1 MKISS
6 SAFKNGEKIP
16 SEFTCDGENASPPL
30 AIADVPEGA
39 VSLVLIMDDVDA
51 PAGVFDH
58 RVVFDLPV
66 VAEIKSGQE
75 PGVGGRNS
83 FGKTG
88 YGGPCPHQ
96 GEHRYYFRLFALDTK
111 LGLPAGS
118 AREAV
123 EKAMGDHVLERAD
136 LAGKYAR

>member
-1 MKISS
+1 MKITS
-6 SAFKNGEKIP
+6 SAFDEGQSIP
-16 SEFTCDGENASPPL
+16 KQYTCDGENVSPPL
-30 AIADVPEGA
+30 AIFDIPEGA
-39 VSLVLIMDDVDA
+39 VSLALIIDDVDA

-58 RVVFDLPV
+58 WIVFDLPV
-66 VAEIKSGQE
+66 VSEIKSGQE

-96 GEHRYYFRLFALDTK
+96 GEHRYYFRIFALDTK
-111 LGLPAGS
+111 LELPAGS
-118 AREAV
+118 ARDVV
-123 EKAMGDHVLERAD
+123 EKAMRDHVLERAD